1 MDFAQFYQEGGF
13 FMHVVTLL
21 SLVAG
26 GRLLRRAG
34 GIRRTFRDPAS
45 QRSRLRWGDPL
56 TPALVACVVLAG
68 MLGTVTGFS
77 DVHAALLTVPPELMA
92 MAESRGSQIAGYPLT
107 WGLMMA
113 IPLTLA
119 HGVLAYLETRLRGL
133 VDKQG
138 T

>member
-13 FMHVVTLL
+13 FMHVVALL
-21 SLVAG
+21 SLTAG
-26 GRLLRRAG
+26 ARLLRRAG

-68 MLGTVTGFS
+68 ALGAVTGFS
-77 DVHAALLTVPPELMA
+77 DVQAALLTVPPELYA
-92 MAESRGSQIAGYPLT
+92 IAESRGSQIAVYPLT
-107 WGLMMA
+107 WALMVA

-133 VDKQG
+133 VDKQA
-138 T
+138 